1 MTMTSVQ
8 VHSLSR
14 NFVYQCT
21 PGMSLANHGYLVLEQ
36 KKNTMDQ
43 EEQED
48 ITLDEAPEEHLA
60 EWNIEEDYTEDLPP
74 GLTVVESDDESELDL
89 DGADEL
95 AEELV
100 AGKYLDG
107 LEDEFCTEVDNEA
120 IYGEKYRNLRE
131 QLSGKADEEGQR
143 EKEPK
148 NLVQLDGADDN
159 SDSDYEFSF
168 QPRPSTSTKQPP
180 QCTPLSHR
188 SKRLRRS
195 KNPSYMDPSSSS
207 SECDG
212 GKQSNAK
219 NGASP
224 AILKGLRGQRGGGG
238 AAAAFDE
245 PPLPSQQVPEDQEQV
260 DREQGLQGGE
270 AEQVEEVAVGI
281 HEEERRQQVQED
293 QEQADREQRR
303 QGGIAAISGLRGQRG
318 GGGAAAAFDEPPL
331 PSQQV
336 PEDQEQVDR
345 EQRHQGGIA
354 AEEIDQVERRHQ
366 GQRDQERA
374 AASDSEVSQDG
385 ASSEESTTAGFAPT
399 ENAAFDSENS
409 QDEVSLEENTT
420 NGAAGN
426 AETQND
432 NMADSSEEVE
442 KRTYEQIV
450 TGRVAE
456 ARSMGNLRCPT
467 MISCKYNKDKGH
479 WVLCWKKPFNNSED
493 VKSYKVRVVDDLGIV
508 RDTVVKPRY
517 TRVKIKWLNDRRS
530 YKAEVLAIYDDGK
543 EETSLSVPIFVAK
556 KRGNVPTYVDE
567 KSGKEFI
574 KVPYM
579 GKLYEVFAAKE
590 VK

>member
-1 MTMTSVQ
+1 MRVARVRGEGEPFWTSE
-8 VHSLSR
+8 
-14 NFVYQCT
+14 
-21 PGMSLANHGYLVLEQ
+21 VL
-36 KKNTMDQ
+36 
-43 EEQED
+43 
-48 ITLDEAPEEHLA
+48 
-60 EWNIEEDYTEDLPP
+60 
-74 GLTVVESDDESELDL
+74 
-89 DGADEL
+89 
-95 AEELV
+95 
-100 AGKYLDG
+100 
-107 LEDEFCTEVDNEA
+107 NEA
-120 IYGEKYRNLRE
+120 G
-131 QLSGKADEEGQR
+131 SVA
-143 EKEPK
+143 
-148 NLVQLDGADDN
+148 
-159 SDSDYEFSF
+159 
-168 QPRPSTSTKQPP
+168 STVAAA
-180 QCTPLSHR
+180 TPLIHG
-188 SKRLRRS
+188 
-195 KNPSYMDPSSSS
+195 
-207 SECDG
+207 E
-212 GKQSNAK
+212 
-219 NGASP
+219 
-224 AILKGLRGQRGGGG
+224 
-238 AAAAFDE
+238 
-245 PPLPSQQVPEDQEQV
+245 EDQEQG
-260 DREQGLQGGE
+260 DRE
-270 AEQVEEVAVGI
+270 
-281 HEEERRQQVQED
+281 
-293 QEQADREQRR
+293 R
-303 QGGIAAISGLRGQRG
+303 QGGRAAISAVVEGLRGQRG

-385 ASSEESTTAGFAPT
+385 ASSSEESTTAGFAPT

-467 MISCKYNKDKGH
+467 MISCKYDKDKGH
-479 WVLCWKKPFNNSED
+479 WVLCWKKPFNDSED

>member
-159 SDSDYEFSF
+159 SDSESDYEFSF
-168 QPRPSTSTKQPP
+168 QPRPSRSTKQPP

-260 DREQGLQGGE
+260 DREQ
-270 AEQVEEVAVGI
+270 
-281 HEEERRQQVQED
+281 
-293 QEQADREQRR
+293 
-303 QGGIAAISGLRGQRG
+303 
-318 GGGAAAAFDEPPL
+318 
-331 PSQQV
+331 
-336 PEDQEQVDR
+336 
-345 EQRHQGGIA
+345 RHQGGIA

-366 GQRDQERA
+366 GQRDQEHA

-385 ASSEESTTAGFAPT
+385 ASSSEESTTAGFAPT

>member
-1 MTMTSVQ
+1 MVRLTGEFASLYPEFILYISVDDKAALIIGIPLQ
-8 VHSLSR
+8 HRLSQLGIYPVGQGPNYHDHDIR
-14 NFVYQCT
+14 S
-21 PGMSLANHGYLVLEQ
+21 GMSLANHGYLVLEQ
-36 KKNTMDQ
+36 KKNTLDQ

-159 SDSDYEFSF
+159 SDSESDYEFCF
-168 QPRPSTSTKQPP
+168 QPRPSRSTKQPP

-212 GKQSNAK
+212 
-219 NGASP
+219 
-224 AILKGLRGQRGGGG
+224 
-238 AAAAFDE
+238 
-245 PPLPSQQVPEDQEQV
+245 
-260 DREQGLQGGE
+260 EQGLQGGE

-374 AASDSEVSQDG
+374 AASDS
-385 ASSEESTTAGFAPT
+385 GFT
-399 ENAAFDSENS
+399 GW
-409 QDEVSLEENTT
+409 SLLL
-420 NGAAGN
+420 
-426 AETQND
+426 
-432 NMADSSEEVE
+432 
-442 KRTYEQIV
+442 
-450 TGRVAE
+450 GR
-456 ARSMGNLRCPT
+456 
-467 MISCKYNKDKGH
+467 KH
-479 WVLCWKKPFNNSED
+479 HCWFRPH
-493 VKSYKVRVVDDLGIV
+493 
-508 RDTVVKPRY
+508 
-517 TRVKIKWLNDRRS
+517 
-530 YKAEVLAIYDDGK
+530 
-543 EETSLSVPIFVAK
+543 
-556 KRGNVPTYVDE
+556 
-567 KSGKEFI
+567 
-574 KVPYM
+574 
-579 GKLYEVFAAKE
+579 
-590 VK
+590 

>member
-1 MTMTSVQ
+1 
-8 VHSLSR
+8 
-14 NFVYQCT
+14 
-21 PGMSLANHGYLVLEQ
+21 MSLTNHGYLVLEQ
-36 KKNTMDQ
+36 KENVTIDQ

-48 ITLDEAPEEHLA
+48 VTLDEAPEEHLA
-60 EWNIEEDYTEDLPP
+60 EWDLQEDYREDLPP
-74 GLTVVESDDESELDL
+74 GLTVVETLESDDESELDL
-89 DGADEL
+89 DRADEL

-159 SDSDYEFSF
+159 SDSDLEFSF

-188 SKRLRRS
+188 SKRLRKS

-207 SECDG
+207 GESDG

-224 AILKGLRGQRGGGG
+224 AILEDGVHPAGSNSKPRVGQESAEVSQDRVSSEESSNAGL
-238 AAAAFDE
+238 ALTE
-245 PPLPSQQVPEDQEQV
+245 VPQN
-260 DREQGLQGGE
+260 
-270 AEQVEEVAVGI
+270 
-281 HEEERRQQVQED
+281 
-293 QEQADREQRR
+293 
-303 QGGIAAISGLRGQRG
+303 
-318 GGGAAAAFDEPPL
+318 
-331 PSQQV
+331 
-336 PEDQEQVDR
+336 
-345 EQRHQGGIA
+345 
-354 AEEIDQVERRHQ
+354 
-366 GQRDQERA
+366 

-385 ASSEESTTAGFAPT
+385 ASSEESTTAGFALT
-399 ENAAFDSENS
+399 EVAQNAAFDSENS